1 MFLQI
6 FVYKEQNV
14 SLPYLNYNSRYRL
27 LMKKFRNNTFRVA
40 ILLMLSTA
48 PLGVSYSYAENEEN
62 LEFEEIQYDP
72 MLPENSHLDG
82 IKTILTEK
90 VVNGKLEVMEFVLP
104 KDTTNED
111 MKRILSLEGTS
122 GWSYINSQAY
132 HSGIVLF
139 DGNASRAGDKY
150 WKISVNG
157 TLNLFKGELDHKL
170 SGKSN
175 SSTTEISES
184 PFNENLGYRVI
195 FSGKMIES
203 DEENVFAIA
212 FMNSTL
218 KNPETGI
225 DIKILQFG
233 SPTSES
239 VSSIDCTEKVRN
251 SFLVI

>member
-1 MFLQI
+1 
-6 FVYKEQNV
+6 
-14 SLPYLNYNSRYRL
+14 
-27 LMKKFRNNTFRVA
+27 MKKFRNNTFRVVA
-40 ILLMLSTA
+40 MLLMLSTA

-157 TLNLFKGELDHKL
+157 TLNLFKGELDHNL
-170 SGKSN
+170 GGKSN
-175 SSTTEISES
+175 DSATEISENS
-184 PFNENLGYRVI
+184 FNENLDYKVI
-195 FSGKMIES
+195 FSGKMIEY
-203 DEENVFAIA
+203 DEESEFAIS
-212 FMNSTL
+212 FMNSAL
-218 KNPETGI
+218 KNPETNM
-225 DIKILQFG
+225 DVKLLQIG
-233 SPTSES
+233 NPTSES
-239 VSSIDCTEKVRN
+239 VYFIDCKEKVRN

>member
-1 MFLQI
+1 
-6 FVYKEQNV
+6 
-14 SLPYLNYNSRYRL
+14 
-27 LMKKFRNNTFRVA
+27 MKKFRNNTFRVVA
-40 ILLMLSTA
+40 MLLMLLTA

-82 IKTILTEK
+82 IRTFLTEK

-157 TLNLFKGELDHKL
+157 TLNLFKGELDHNL
-170 SGKSN
+170 GGKSN
-175 SSTTEISES
+175 NSATEISENS
-184 PFNENLGYRVI
+184 FNENLDYKVI
-195 FSGKMIES
+195 FSGKMIEY
-203 DEENVFAIA
+203 DEESEFAIT
-212 FMNSTL
+212 FMNSAL
-218 KNPETGI
+218 KNPETNM
-225 DIKILQFG
+225 DVKLLQIG
-233 SPTSES
+233 NPTSES
-239 VSSIDCTEKVRN
+239 VYFIDCKERLEIH
-251 SFLVI
+251 FW

>member
-1 MFLQI
+1 
-6 FVYKEQNV
+6 
-14 SLPYLNYNSRYRL
+14 
-27 LMKKFRNNTFRVA
+27 MKKFRNNTFRVVA

-48 PLGVSYSYAENEEN
+48 PIGVSYSYAENEEN
-62 LEFEEIQYDP
+62 LEFEEIQYDQ

-82 IKTILTEK
+82 IRTILTEK
-90 VVNGKLEVMEFVLP
+90 VVNGKLEVIEFVLP
-104 KDTTNED
+104 KDTTDED

-122 GWSYINSQAY
+122 GWSYVNSKVY
-132 HSGIVLF
+132 HSGIVIF
-139 DGNASRAGDKY
+139 DGSVSRAEDKY

-203 DEENVFAIA
+203 DERSEFAIA

-218 KNPETGI
+218 KNPETNI
-225 DIKILQFG
+225 DVKLLQFG
-233 SPTSES
+233 NPTSES
-239 VSSIDCTEKVRN
+239 VSSIDCNEKVRN

>member
-1 MFLQI
+1 
-6 FVYKEQNV
+6 
-14 SLPYLNYNSRYRL
+14 
-27 LMKKFRNNTFRVA
+27 MKKFRNNTFRVVA
-40 ILLMLSTA
+40 MLLMLSTA

-62 LEFEEIQYDP
+62 LEFEEIQYDIQI
-72 MLPENSHLDG
+72 PENSHLDG
-82 IKTILTEK
+82 IRTILTEK

>member
-1 MFLQI
+1 
-6 FVYKEQNV
+6 
-14 SLPYLNYNSRYRL
+14 
-27 LMKKFRNNTFRVA
+27 MKKFRNNTFRVVA
-40 ILLMLSTA
+40 MLLMLSTA

-62 LEFEEIQYDP
+62 LEFKEIQYDTQ
-72 MLPENSHLDG
+72 LPENSHLDG

-104 KDTTNED
+104 KDTTKED
-111 MKRILSLEGTS
+111 LKRILSLEGTS
-122 GWSYINSQAY
+122 GWSYINSQTY

-139 DGNASRAGDKY
+139 DGNASRVGDKY

-175 SSTTEISES
+175 NSATENSPSS
-184 PFNENLGYRVI
+184 FNENLGYRVI

-203 DEENVFAIA
+203 GEGSEFAIA

-218 KNPETGI
+218 RNPETNI
-225 DIKILQFG
+225 DIRLLQFEN
-233 SPTSES
+233 PTSES
-239 VSSIDCTEKVRN
+239 VSSIDCDEKVRN